1 MRLAQGDSTA
11 NLTFPMAKMQVEI
24 WSDVAC
30 PFCWIGKTSFD
41 RAFERFDH
49 ADETEVV
56 WRSYQ
61 LGPGMPREIEGDIYD
76 VLAAKY
82 GGTREDAKKM
92 NGRVAAMAEQVGLDC
107 DFDAI
112 RPTNT
117 LDAHRV
123 IHFARPLGKEGE
135 VNERLFEAYFHD
147 GSNVSDIGV
156 LRRAGADAGLD
167 PEAVGEMLESGDY
180 SIAVQAEQE
189 QAHELGIS
197 AVPTFVFDRASAV
210 QGAQS
215 EDLLLQ
221 ALETAWAAQE
231 R

>member
-1 MRLAQGDSTA
+1 
-11 NLTFPMAKMQVEI
+11 MQVEI

-41 RAFERFDH
+41 RALARFEH
-49 ADETEVV
+49 ADETEVI

-61 LGPGMPREIEGDIYD
+61 LGPGMPREMEGDIYD
-76 VLAAKY
+76 VLASKY
-82 GGTREDAKKM
+82 GGTRDDAKKM
-92 NGRVAAMAEQVGLDC
+92 NGRVTAMAEEVGVDINS
-107 DFDAI
+107 DAI

-117 LDAHRV
+117 LDAHRLV
-123 IHFARPLGKEGE
+123 HFARPLGKQDE
-135 VNERLFEAYFHD
+135 VKERLFEAYFRD
-147 GSNVSDIGV
+147 GSNISDVGV
-156 LRRAGADAGLD
+156 LRRAAADAGLD
-167 PEAVGEMLESGDY
+167 PEAAAEMLESGDH

-197 AVPTFVFDRASAV
+197 AVPTFVFDRSSAV

-215 EDLLLQ
+215 EELLLQ
-221 ALETAWAAQE
+221 ALETAWASQE

>member
-1 MRLAQGDSTA
+1 MT
-11 NLTFPMAKMQVEI
+11 VEI

-30 PFCWIGKTSFD
+30 PFCWIGKASFD
-41 RAFERFDH
+41 RAFANFEH
-49 ADETEVV
+49 ADETEVI

-61 LGPGMPREIEGDIYD
+61 LGPGMPRETEGDIFD
-76 VLAAKY
+76 VLAVKY
-82 GGTREDAKKM
+82 GGTREQARQM
-92 NGRVAAMAEQVGLDC
+92 NGRVAALAEEAGLQC

-117 LDAHRV
+117 KDAHRLL
-123 IHFARPLGKEGE
+123 HLARAHDKADE
-135 VNERLFEAYFHD
+135 VNQNLFKAYFSE
-147 GSNVSDIGV
+147 GSNVSDVGV

-167 PEAVGEMLESGDY
+167 PIEIGEMLESGDY
-180 SIAVQAEQE
+180 SIAVEAEQD

-215 EDLLLQ
+215 EELLLR
-221 ALETAWAAQE
+221 ALDTAWAARE
-231 R
+231 S

>member
-1 MRLAQGDSTA
+1 M
-11 NLTFPMAKMQVEI
+11 KVEI

-41 RAFERFDH
+41 RALARFEH
-49 ADETEVV
+49 ADETEVI

-61 LGPGMPREIEGDIYD
+61 LGPGMPREMDGDIYD
-76 VLAAKY
+76 VLSAKY
-82 GGTREDAKKM
+82 GGTRDDAKKM
-92 NGRVAAMAEQVGLDC
+92 NGRVAAMAEEVGVDMNS
-107 DFDAI
+107 DAI

-117 LDAHRV
+117 LDAHRL
-123 IHFARPLGKEGE
+123 IHFARPLGKEAE
-135 VNERLFEAYFHD
+135 VKERLFEAYFRD
-147 GSNVSDIGV
+147 GSNISDVGV
-156 LRRAGADAGLD
+156 LRRAAADVGLD
-167 PEAVGEMLESGDY
+167 PEAAAEMLESGDY

-215 EDLLLQ
+215 EELLLQ
-221 ALETAWAAQE
+221 ALDTAWASQE

>member
-1 MRLAQGDSTA
+1 MS
-11 NLTFPMAKMQVEI
+11 KMKVEI
-24 WSDVAC
+24 WSDIAC

-41 RAFERFDH
+41 RALARFEH
-49 ADETEVV
+49 ADETEVI

-61 LGPGMPREIEGDIYD
+61 LGPGMPREMDGDIYD
-76 VLAAKY
+76 VLASKY
-82 GGTREDAKKM
+82 GGTRDDAKKM
-92 NGRVAAMAEQVGLDC
+92 NGRVAAMAEEVGVDMNS
-107 DFDAI
+107 DAI

-117 LDAHRV
+117 LDAHRLV
-123 IHFARPLGKEGE
+123 HFARPLGKQDE
-135 VNERLFEAYFHD
+135 VKERLFEAYFRD
-147 GSNVSDIGV
+147 GSNISDVGV
-156 LRRAGADAGLD
+156 LRRAAADAGLD
-167 PEAVGEMLESGDY
+167 PEAAAEMLESGDH

-189 QAHELGIS
+189 DAHELGIS

-221 ALETAWAAQE
+221 ALETAWASQP

>member
-1 MRLAQGDSTA
+1 MS
-11 NLTFPMAKMQVEI
+11 KMKVEI
-24 WSDVAC
+24 WSDIAC
-30 PFCWIGKTSFD
+30 PFCWIGKASFD
-41 RAFERFDH
+41 KAFARFEH
-49 ADETEVV
+49 ADETEVI

-61 LGPGMPREIEGDIYD
+61 LGPGMPREMEGDIYD

-82 GGTREDAKKM
+82 GGTRDDAKRM
-92 NGRVAAMAEQVGLDC
+92 NGRVAEMADQVGLDC

-123 IHFARPLGKEGE
+123 VHFARGEGMQDE
-135 VNERLFEAYFHD
+135 AKERLFKAYFKD

-156 LRRAGADAGLD
+156 LRRAAADAGLD
-167 PEAVGEMLESGDY
+167 PEGVGEMLESGDF
-180 SIAVQAEQE
+180 AVAVEAEQE
-189 QAHELGIS
+189 DAHELGIS

-221 ALETAWAAQE
+221 ALETAWASQP

>member
-1 MRLAQGDSTA
+1 M
-11 NLTFPMAKMQVEI
+11 KVEI

-30 PFCWIGKTSFD
+30 PFCWIGKAAFD
-41 RAFERFDH
+41 SAFARFEH

-61 LGPGMPREIEGDIYD
+61 LGPDMPREIEGDIYD

-82 GGTREDAKKM
+82 GGTRDDAKKM
-92 NGRVAAMAEQVGLDC
+92 NGRVKDMAELVGLEC
-107 DFDAI
+107 NFDAI

-117 LDAHRV
+117 LDAHRL
-123 IHFARPLGKEGE
+123 IHYSRPLGKQDE
-135 VNERLFEAYFHD
+135 VNENLFKAYFHD
-147 GSNVSDIGV
+147 GSNVSDVGV
-156 LRRAGADAGLD
+156 LRRAAADAGLD
-167 PEAVGEMLESGDY
+167 PADAAEMLESGDH

-221 ALETAWAAQE
+221 ALETAWAAQA